1 MSPLSPNLLVW
12 TRGATSPFPSQG
24 TAPAGALLCIAWR
37 LSLAFLNQRFLVSD
51 WGQWELLNEGGAKP
65 EKDPLLKNY
74 NESNNGW
81 VLEQC
86 LRMTIVVWRLP

>member
-1 MSPLSPNLLVW
+1 V
-12 TRGATSPFPSQG
+12 GA
-24 TAPAGALLCIAWR
+24 
-37 LSLAFLNQRFLVSD
+37 
-51 WGQWELLNEGGAKP
+51 LNEGGAKS

-81 VLEQC
+81 VLEQR